1 MRHTPVRSRKDRAKD
16 VDAQPTDCSKSHAL
30 PALSCITE
38 ENAHRPESGTC
49 APHVCT
55 VRSADAWQTAH
66 WRQFCKT
73 RKPDLSPASRP
84 QRNRKPKARPLVVSY
99 SAAAAVQDLL
109 YHSCNRF
116 ARLLLA
122 APRNFYNFH
131 CDFCGTFTE
140 ISKNRMSCS
149 VTICCKLSYF
159 GMLPGKKIP
168 AGKRIRPAGMVS
180 LFFRML
186 HSLHKICLRNVWS
199 SSVLP
204 W

>member
-1 MRHTPVRSRKDRAKD
+1 MLFPPLPQTPCKKNPLHSARFRSGNVVLKRDKCCPLISSCKVKPCGTRLSDPEKTGRKTLMHS
-16 VDAQPTDCSKSHAL
+16 PTDCSESHAL

-66 WRQFCKT
+66 WRHFCKT

-116 ARLLLA
+116 ARLLPTV
-122 APRNFYNFH
+122 PRNFYNF
-131 CDFCGTFTE
+131 
-140 ISKNRMSCS
+140 M
-149 VTICCKLSYF
+149 
-159 GMLPGKKIP
+159 
-168 AGKRIRPAGMVS
+168 
-180 LFFRML
+180 
-186 HSLHKICLRNVWS
+186 
-199 SSVLP
+199 
-204 W
+204 

>member
-66 WRQFCKT
+66 WRHFCKK

-84 QRNRKPKARPLVVSY
+84 QRNQKQRHVRLSFPTALPPPYKIYYTTVVT
-99 SAAAAVQDLL
+99 VLQ
-109 YHSCNRF
+109 
-116 ARLLLA
+116 
-122 APRNFYNFH
+122 
-131 CDFCGTFTE
+131 DFCWLCRGTFTILCE
-140 ISKNRMSCS
+140 TAYIFT
-149 VTICCKLSYF
+149 TIFVVLSQKF
-159 GMLPGKKIP
+159 R
-168 AGKRIRPAGMVS
+168 RIA
-180 LFFRML
+180 
-186 HSLHKICLRNVWS
+186 CL
-199 SSVLP
+199 VL
-204 W
+204 